1 MLKEFIATPV
11 LPKQTPNALLESE
24 ATLRT
29 FVNLVPDLLWRNDA
43 QGSAT
48 WHNQRWL
55 DYTGQTPAEA
65 VGDGWLLVVHPD
77 DKAQAQA
84 NFQAALAAGRLLRQ
98 EHRLRNASGEY
109 RWFQI
114 RAEPV
119 LDEYGRISEWFGAA
133 TDIHECKTPGL
144 ALQASRDLLQSA
156 FDTSLV
162 AMSVLEAVRDESG
175 ALQDFTIRLTNKE
188 LERQTGRTDLIGKL
202 YATEYPGIR
211 QAGLF
216 DLMQQ
221 ALESGKPTGMELYY
235 GYEGLNNWFSC
246 QFVKLGDGLLATNL
260 DITERKLAEQEHA
273 LNLRLLEQAERVA
286 EMGSWDY
293 ELTTNTFRWS
303 EGMYSLFGLAPGT
316 PVSPQVY
323 LNFVVPEDR
332 YIAECLVSHLEAG
345 SAGFEKTLRIRVGK
359 YLKTLSLRAVMV
371 YDDQGKPV
379 RMLGVD
385 MDISKLKQL
394 EADNLRLRLGQ
405 QQERITAVLEAQ
417 EEERRRIAESLH
429 NGLCQLLYA
438 TKLQL
443 DRLHPTPTQPA
454 RAEAS
459 NLLAEAIR
467 QARTISH
474 ELTPGIIAEFG
485 LHAAL
490 SDICQNLSSPALRWQ
505 CVVHLDEAHPVP
517 QLLQVAIYRLAQELA
532 QNVAK
537 HAQAN
542 HATLEVDVLPGWA
555 VLRVEDDGLGFE
567 VGTATPGIGLKTLR
581 DRVALLDGLVYI
593 DTDLGRGSQVQV
605 RLPLPVS
612 LLA

>member
-1 MLKEFIATPV
+1 MLQDFIAMPA
-11 LPKQTPNALLESE
+11 LPGQASDALREPE
-24 ATLRT
+24 TTLHT
-29 FVNLVPDLLWRNDA
+29 FVNLVPDLLWRNDS
-43 QGSAT
+43 QGSAM
-48 WHNQRWL
+48 WHNQRWF
-55 DYTGQTPAEA
+55 DYTGQKPAEA
-65 VGDGWLLVVHPD
+65 AGDGWLQAVHPD
-77 DKAQAQA
+77 DRTQAMA
-84 NFQAALAAGRLLRQ
+84 NFQAALMAGQRLRQ
-98 EHRLRNASGEY
+98 EHRLRSASGEY

-119 LDEYGRISEWFGAA
+119 RDEYGRISEWFGAA

-144 ALQASRDLLQSA
+144 VIKASRDLLQSA

-162 AMSVLEAVRDESG
+162 AMSVLEAVRDEKG
-175 ALQDFTIRLTNKE
+175 VLQDFIIRLTNKE
-188 LERQTGRTDLIGKL
+188 LERQTGRTDLAGKL
-202 YATEYPGIR
+202 YAAEYPGIR
-211 QAGLF
+211 QTGLF

-221 ALESGKPTGMELYY
+221 ALESGKPTAKELYY
-235 GYEGLNNWFSC
+235 GYEGLSNWYSC

-260 DITERKLAEQEHA
+260 DITERKLAEQENA

-293 ELTTNTFRWS
+293 ELATSTFRWS
-303 EGMYSLFGLAPGT
+303 VGMYGLFGLAPGI

-323 LNFVVPEDR
+323 LDFVVPEDR
-332 YIAECLVSHLEAG
+332 PIAERFVGHLRAG
-345 SAGFEKTLRIRVGK
+345 SAGFEKTLRIWVDGK
-359 YLKTLSLRAVMV
+359 LKTLGLRAVMV

-443 DRLHPTPTQPA
+443 DRLHPTPAQPA
-454 RAEAS
+454 RTEAS

-485 LHAAL
+485 LQAAL
-490 SDICQNLSSPALRWQ
+490 GDICQNLSSPALRWQ
-505 CVVHLDEAHPVP
+505 CVVHLDEAYPVP

-532 QNVAK
+532 QNVVK
-537 HAQAN
+537 HAQAS

-567 VGTATPGIGLKTLR
+567 VGTATLGIGLKTLR
-581 DRVALLDGLVYI
+581 DRVALLGGLVYI
-593 DTDLGRGSQVQV
+593 DADLGLGSQVQV
-605 RLPLPVS
+605 RLPLPTP
-612 LLA
+612 LLT